1 MGTTVADYRRF
12 ARNNGLEVI
21 VVTGKEIPMTAK
33 FLVVLGALGLLGCVV
48 APEARGPVQYES
60 SAIDR
65 DASERVRV
73 NLSMGAGDLKVSSG
87 TQKLIQAY
95 FNYNVPDL
103 KPNLHYSTAGG
114 IGDLRVEQPSH
125 RTHLGNMKYE
135 WDLRMTDQVP
145 LEFHVNFGA
154 GQAQLDLGSLD
165 LRSVQ
170 IDMGVG
176 QLEMDL
182 RGNPKH
188 DYNVRVNG
196 GVGEATVR
204 LPANIGIDARASGG
218 IGDISVRGLR
228 KEGGHWVN
236 DAYNQPGVKIRLD
249 VEGGI
254 GSIRLIAE

>member
-1 MGTTVADYRRF
+1 MASRFPVA
-12 ARNNGLEVI
+12 
-21 VVTGKEIPMTAK
+21 
-33 FLVVLGALGLLGCVV
+33 LGALSLLGCVV
-48 APEARGPVQYES
+48 TQDARGPLQYES
-60 SAIDR
+60 RAIER

-73 NLSMGAGDLKVSSG
+73 NLDMGAGDLKVSSG
-87 TQKLIQAY
+87 TQKLMQAY

-103 KPNLHYSTAGG
+103 KPQMQYSTAGG

-125 RTHLGNMKYE
+125 HAHLGNMKYE
-135 WDLRMTDQVP
+135 WDLRLTDTVP
-145 LEFHVNFGA
+145 IDIHVNFGA

-170 IDMGVG
+170 VDMGVG
-176 QLEMDL
+176 QMEMDL

-188 DYNVRVNG
+188 DYNVKVSG

-204 LPANIGIDARASGG
+204 LPANTGIEARASGG

-228 KEGGHWVN
+228 KDGGHWVN
-236 DAYNQPGVKIRLD
+236 DAYNEPGVKIHVD

>member
-1 MGTTVADYRRF
+1 MA
-12 ARNNGLEVI
+12 
-21 VVTGKEIPMTAK
+21 AK
-33 FLVVLGALGLLGCVV
+33 FPVVLGVLSMLGCMV
-48 APEARGPVQYES
+48 ATDARGPMQYES
-60 SAIDR
+60 RAVDR

-73 NLSMGAGDLKVSSG
+73 NLDMGAGDLKVSSG
-87 TQKLIQAY
+87 TQKLLQAY

-103 KPNLHYSTAGG
+103 KPEMQYSTAGG
-114 IGDLRVEQPSH
+114 IGELRVQQPSH
-125 RTHLGNMKYE
+125 RTHMGNMKYE
-135 WDLRMTDQVP
+135 WDLRLSDLVP
-145 LEFHVNFGA
+145 LDIHVNFGA

-170 IDMGVG
+170 LDMGVG
-176 QLEMDL
+176 KLEMDL

-188 DYNVRVNG
+188 DYNVRVSG
-196 GVGEATVR
+196 GVGEATIR

-228 KEGGHWVN
+228 KEGGHWMN
-236 DAYNQPGVKIRLD
+236 DAYNEPGVKIHVD

>member
-1 MGTTVADYRRF
+1 MA
-12 ARNNGLEVI
+12 
-21 VVTGKEIPMTAK
+21 AK
-33 FLVVLGALGLLGCVV
+33 FAVALGAFSMLSCVV
-48 APEARGPVQYES
+48 STDARGPMLYES
-60 SAIDR
+60 RANDR

-73 NLSMGAGDLKVSSG
+73 SLNMGAGDLKVSSG
-87 TQKLIQAY
+87 TQKLMQAY

-103 KPNLHYSTAGG
+103 KPETHFSTAGG

-125 RTHLGNMKYE
+125 HTQIGNMKYE
-135 WDLRMTDQVP
+135 WDLRMSGLVP
-145 LEFHVNFGA
+145 LDIHVNFGA
-154 GQAQLDLGSLD
+154 GQAQLDLGGLD

-176 QLEMDL
+176 QLVMDL

-188 DYNVRVNG
+188 DYNVKVNG

-228 KEGGHWVN
+228 KEAGHWVN
-236 DAYNQPGVKIRLD
+236 GAYNEPGVKIRLD
-249 VEGGI
+249 VHGGV